1 MKNINRVGAL
11 ILLPIIL
18 LLSSCKKDISLDP
31 LGFQTTDVTNEA
43 QLTNQLAGVY
53 STLEAEQL
61 YGWGMWGYFNAGTDE
76 GFNNGVTAN
85 SSTTQGLTE
94 GFRSSSDDASYLN
107 LWKTL
112 YSGIERANVL
122 LSVINQPVMNET
134 KRANIKG
141 QALFLRA
148 YYFYLLVNNFGDV
161 PYKTKLTSEMG
172 SNFDVPETPSKAIY
186 DSIIKDMSAADTL
199 VQTITQAQYT
209 TTVTQS
215 AVEAILARVCLS
227 AAGSPVSKT
236 PNDGLPYYKQA
247 LFWAEK
253 LIASNNHSLY
263 SSPHP
268 QYSSTPACARTFI
281 NNMQDNFIDKNLTEG
296 IWDAAFL
303 SNGVGS
309 YAGLGY
315 PATQQLGV
323 LMGITCPSPT
333 AKSTGTYRPLPS
345 LYNLYGNGDQRRD
358 WVFAPYLLDTAGNR
372 LYNMGVKFTVTPSY
386 IKWPRDTI
394 YKDGK
399 ILRIRY
405 DTTFYGSGAV
415 INPVVDVNTGAITSV
430 NIVNGGAGYLLVRT
444 PAPTKDTTFTACKV
458 GITSPSPGSTSFKGV
473 VTLDP
478 STGSISNITVAGTGY
493 VTVYDRPVAK
503 WRREYEINLTKSA
516 TVTSSN
522 FPIIRYADV
531 LLMAAEAD
539 IFVRGGGSNAFPTG
553 VEYYNQVKRRAYGFD
568 PKTASSIDVSVVTID
583 SIMAERSR
591 ELCFEGQRRSD
602 LKRWGLSVMIN
613 ALNKARSSILSYNAV
628 TSPASGVVN
637 SSLLPIN
644 NFLSNPQKFTLFPIP
659 SSELALEAALSQNP
673 GW

>member
-1 MKNINRVGAL
+1 MKNINKIGTLLLL
-11 ILLPIIL
+11 IIFF
-18 LLSSCKKDISLDP
+18 LSSCKKDISLDP
-31 LGFQTTDVTNEA
+31 LNFQTTDKTNEA
-43 QLTNQLAGVY
+43 QLINQLAGIY
-53 STLEAEQL
+53 SPLQAEQL
-61 YGWGMWGYFNAGTDE
+61 YGWGMWGYFNSGTDE

-85 SSTTQGLTE
+85 STTTQGLTE

-122 LSVINQPVMNET
+122 LSVINQPVMNEA

-161 PYKTKLTSEMG
+161 PYKTKLTSDMG
-172 SNFDVPETPSKAIY
+172 TSFDLPETPSKAIY

-199 VQTITQAQYT
+199 VQSITQVQNT

-215 AVEAILARVCLS
+215 AVEGVLARVCLS
-227 AAGSPVSKT
+227 AAGSPVNGGT
-236 PNDGLPYYKQA
+236 PYYEKA
-247 LFWAEK
+247 LYWAEK
-253 LIASNNHSLY
+253 IIASGNHSLY
-263 SSPHP
+263 SSSHP
-268 QYSSTPACARTFI
+268 QYPGTPAYARTFI
-281 NNMQDNFIDKNLTEG
+281 NNMQDNFIDKNLAEG
-296 IWDAAFL
+296 MWDAAFL

-333 AKSTGTYRPLPS
+333 AKATGTYRPLPS
-345 LYNLYGNGDQRRD
+345 LLNLYGDGDQRKD
-358 WVFAPYLLDTAGNR
+358 WVAAPYLLDTAGNR
-372 LYNMGVKFTVTPSY
+372 LPGLGVRVTVNPAY
-386 IKWPRDTI
+386 IKWPKDTL

-405 DTTFYGSGAV
+405 DTTFYGKGAV
-415 INPVVDVNTGAITSV
+415 LSPVVDLATGAITSV
-430 NIVNGGAGYLLVRT
+430 NVINGGKGYLTTRI
-444 PAPTKDTTFTACKV
+444 PAPTKDTTFTAV
-458 GITSPSPGSTSFKGV
+458 SILIFFPSPGKNFKG
-473 VTLDP
+473 TFNLDQAG
-478 STGSISNITVAGTGY
+478 TITSISVTTAGTGY
-493 VTVYDRPVAK
+493 LTVYDRPVAK
-503 WRREYEINLTKSA
+503 WRREYEINMTKSA
-516 TVTSSN
+516 SVTSSN

-539 IFVRGGGSNAFPTG
+539 IFVRGGGTNATAAA

-568 PKTASSIDVSVVTID
+568 PKSASPVDVSVVSMD

-591 ELCFEGQRRSD
+591 ELCFEGVRRSD
-602 LKRWGLSVMIN
+602 LKRWGLPVMIN
-613 ALNKARSSILSYNAV
+613 ALNKARTSILSYNAV
-628 TSPASGVVN
+628 TPPASGIVT
-637 SSLLPIN
+637 SSLLPIT
-644 NFLSNPQKFTLFPIP
+644 NFLSNPQKYSLFPIP